1 MAHLFCDSEMDSG
14 EASLITLPYS
24 RSIQEEPTKIT
35 ETAQPLGDTGH
46 SSSSSHITMFVGHYQ
61 CDLSSVDLSIHWQI
75 QFLPRL
81 YFNFCMKVLESDV
94 TVPDPN
100 INWRTLSK
108 LHFTS
113 LNPSKSAQS
122 R

>member
-14 EASLITLPYS
+14 EASVITLPYS
-24 RSIQEEPTKIT
+24 RSIPEEPTKIT
-35 ETAQPLGDTGH
+35 ETAQPLGDTGY
-46 SSSSSHITMFVGHYQ
+46 SSASSHYQ

-113 LNPSKSAQS
+113 LNPSKSAQI